1 MQGSRGRKGGDGGGM
16 WLGRGCIVQKSIYQP
31 ILRHPIFHVTI
42 TNTIWN
48 PAGCVRACFLFLEI
62 RVECVFSMNTYL

>member
-1 MQGSRGRKGGDGGGM
+1 MQVSRGSKRVSGAVM
-16 WLGRGCIVQKSIYQP
+16 WLGRGCIIQKSIYQP

-42 TNTIWN
+42 TETIWN
-48 PAGCVRACFLFLEI
+48 PAGRVRACFLVLEI